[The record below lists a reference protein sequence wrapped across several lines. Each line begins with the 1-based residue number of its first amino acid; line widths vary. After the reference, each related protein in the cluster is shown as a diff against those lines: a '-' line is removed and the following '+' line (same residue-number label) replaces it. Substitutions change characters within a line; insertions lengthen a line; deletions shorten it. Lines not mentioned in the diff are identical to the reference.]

1 MIMSEYPA
9 GSRGLCGWLLLVV
22 SNAETPHVSTK
33 VGEDA
38 VGMCLA
44 ALIPWL
50 SWWVHGAH
58 EAARSC
64 NRELRL
70 KSSDLEDSTLSI
82 FFHPIKPYY
91 LLTKSCTL
99 M

>member
-64 NRELRL
+64 NRELRS